1 MPWYEAAGLMV
12 GLAVALIALSV
23 PIGFAFLLA
32 NLVGFLV
39 FIGGS
44 AAITQLVANATTA
57 VTSFALV
64 PVPLFILMGELFYHT
79 GTASRVFDV
88 VDKLLGKI
96 PGRLS
101 YVTITGGTL
110 FAALS
115 GSSMANTAMLGSTLL
130 PEMTRRGYKKH
141 LSMGPIVA
149 VGGLAV
155 LIPPSGLAV
164 LLGSMA
170 NLDIGKMLVSGI
182 VPGILLAVLY
192 AVVVAVSA
200 YFDPD
205 AAPTYPVEPIP
216 LREKI
221 TLLVTDVL
229 PMSIVIFMVVGL
241 MILGVATPTEAA
253 AFGALGALMVAV
265 GFRALTW
272 ESIRKS
278 IEGAVKV
285 TGMVFLIILAS
296 TSFSQILAISG
307 ASTGLVH
314 WVAALAAPPLV
325 VLLVIALILLVLGML
340 MESVAI
346 MLLTIPIFF
355 PLIRAMGF
363 DDIWFG
369 QLMLLLLEI
378 GLLTPPFGL
387 NLFVLQG
394 VAPQGTT
401 IGQVAWAS
409 IPYTLCGFLVAIFL
423 VIFPGLALWL
433 PSLMR

>member
-12 GLAVALIALSV
+12 GLALILIGLSV
-23 PIGFAFLLA
+23 PIAFAFLLA
-32 NLVGFLV
+32 NLIGFLV

-44 AAITQLVANATTA
+44 AAITQLIANATTA

-64 PVPLFILMGELFYHT
+64 PVPLFILMGELFFHT
-79 GTASRVFDV
+79 GTASKVFDV
-88 VDKLLGKI
+88 VDKLLGKV
-96 PGRLS
+96 PGRLA
-101 YVTITGGTL
+101 YVTITGGTI

-182 VPGILLAVLY
+182 IPGVLLAVLY
-192 AVVVAVSA
+192 AVVVAVSV
-200 YFDPD
+200 YLDPD
-205 AAPTYPVEPIP
+205 SAPTYPVEPIP
-216 LREKI
+216 LRKKI
-221 TLLVTDVL
+221 ALLVTNVF

-253 AFGALGALMVAV
+253 AFGALGALLVAA

-272 ESIRKS
+272 NSIRKS

-314 WVAALAAPPLV
+314 WVAGLDASPLV
-325 VLLVIALILLVLGML
+325 VLFVIAAILLVLGML

-355 PLIRAMGF
+355 PLIRAIGF

-369 QLMLLLLEI
+369 MFMLLLLEI

-394 VAPQGTT
+394 VAPHGTT

-409 IPYTLCGFLVAIFL
+409 MPYILCGLLVAVLL
-423 VIFPGLALWL
+423 VIFPDLALWL

>member
-12 GLAVALIALSV
+12 GLALVLIALSV

-44 AAITQLVANATTA
+44 AAITQLIANATTA

-79 GTASRVFDV
+79 GIASRVFDV
-88 VDKLLGKI
+88 VDKLLGKV

-130 PEMTRRGYKKH
+130 PEMTRRGYKNH

-182 VPGILLAVLY
+182 VPGILLAALY
-192 AVVVAVSA
+192 AVVVAVST
-200 YFDPD
+200 YLDPD

-221 TLLVTDVL
+221 ALLVTDVL

-307 ASTGLVH
+307 ASTGLVR
-314 WVAALAAPPLV
+314 WVGALAAPPLV
-325 VLLVIALILLVLGML
+325 VLLMIALILLVLGML

-355 PLIRAMGF
+355 PLIRTMGF

-369 QLMLLLLEI
+369 QFMLLLLEI

-409 IPYTLCGFLVAIFL
+409 MPYILCGLLVAVFL
-423 VIFPGLALWL
+423 VIFPDLALWL
-433 PSLMR
+433 PSRMR